1 MQEVSHY
8 QRMVIEFRDAI
19 RKTIEL
25 KRTAREVPEAMPTL
39 RFRRFDEIP
48 PEDQEHVTFLRA
60 RTRGQHEITG
70 IFGAQAHWPAY
81 MASNHK
87 QALASYQFQ
96 GVLPQLAKEAM
107 HVAVSM
113 TNGCDF

>member
-1 MQEVSHY
+1 
-8 QRMVIEFRDAI
+8 
-19 RKTIEL
+19 
-25 KRTAREVPEAMPTL
+25 MPTL

-60 RTRGQHEITG
+60 RMRGQHEITG

>member
-1 MQEVSHY
+1 
-8 QRMVIEFRDAI
+8 
-19 RKTIEL
+19 
-25 KRTAREVPEAMPTL
+25 MPTL

-48 PEDQEHVTFLRA
+48 VEDQEHVAFLRA
-60 RTRGQHEITG
+60 RMRGQKEITR

-81 MASNHK
+81 MTSNHK

-107 HVAVSM
+107 HVPVLM
-113 TNGCDF
+113 TNDCDF

>member
-1 MQEVSHY
+1 
-8 QRMVIEFRDAI
+8 
-19 RKTIEL
+19 
-25 KRTAREVPEAMPTL
+25 MPTL

-48 PEDQEHVTFLRA
+48 PEDQEHAAFLRA
-60 RTRGQHEITG
+60 RMRGREDIDG

-81 MASNHK
+81 MAANHK

-107 HVAVSM
+107 HVAISM
-113 TNGCDF
+113 SNGCNF